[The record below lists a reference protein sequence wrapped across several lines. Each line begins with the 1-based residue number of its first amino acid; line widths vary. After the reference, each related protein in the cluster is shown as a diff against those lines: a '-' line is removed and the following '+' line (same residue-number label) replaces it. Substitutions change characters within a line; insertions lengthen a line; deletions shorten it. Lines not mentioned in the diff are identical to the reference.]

1 MKWQIRL
8 SSFSL
13 FINNIRE
20 HILVNISTY
29 FCPCMYRIMSLE
41 KHCLK
46 SFGQYFKFWY
56 MLTNFS
62 SLKGITNS
70 WIVVGVTR
78 CLGSSTLGF
87 LCYCFSQVTV
97 FCILSCCLCWGGV
110 CLTIINTACYFL
122 KCTSQLQK
130 VLGTKAWLL
139 TQVNCCSFCCREISP
154 FLLLFSSFYWWC
166 SIRDP
171 VSTLLKSMRT
181 NQRNREGQSR
191 KEMFWLPWFSTLFL
205 AKGKVQYLEYLP
217 SSISLDL
224 PVKDSEFKAIWEREN
239 QAHPVK
245 SYANNAKKLTLLP
258 RGKLLSYK

>member
-1 MKWQIRL
+1 
-8 SSFSL
+8 
-13 FINNIRE
+13 
-20 HILVNISTY
+20 
-29 FCPCMYRIMSLE
+29 
-41 KHCLK
+41 
-46 SFGQYFKFWY
+46 

-70 WIVVGVTR
+70 WIIVGVTR

-139 TQVNCCSFCCREISP
+139 THVNCCSFCCREISP

-171 VSTLLKSMRT
+171 MSTLLKSMRT
-181 NQRNREGQSR
+181 NQRNREGQRCSDCRDSQHSFWPKEKYNIWNICPPASLWICQSR
-191 KEMFWLPWFSTLFL
+191 TLNL
-205 AKGKVQYLEYLP
+205 KLYGKGKTKHIQ
-217 SSISLDL
+217 
-224 PVKDSEFKAIWEREN
+224 
-239 QAHPVK
+239 
-245 SYANNAKKLTLLP
+245 
-258 RGKLLSYK
+258 